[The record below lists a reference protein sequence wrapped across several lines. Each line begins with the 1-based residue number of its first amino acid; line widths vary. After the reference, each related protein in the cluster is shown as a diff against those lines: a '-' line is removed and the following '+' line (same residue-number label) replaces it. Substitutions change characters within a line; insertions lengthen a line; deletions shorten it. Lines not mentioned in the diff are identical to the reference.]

1 MRGAPAISATR
12 AVTPSR
18 QAHRASSRRCA
29 PRNAPTPPPPKPWLA
44 FPSFPGSPKPILQ
57 KCSLSDTRKHPSGGL
72 SPRGTRPPSA
82 YDHDGKPGI
91 DTSACPAW
99 SLNTPAPPHLP
110 QHRPGLSHLLGTTQR
125 LGDAASASSV
135 KQAGPWGLG
144 HTGCTLGQAP
154 QPRDESITAQL
165 VWGLQS
171 HKPGKAPGPLRAHQL
186 SQRISWVLHPAFVN

>member
-1 MRGAPAISATR
+1 MLPGM
-12 AVTPSR
+12 
-18 QAHRASSRRCA
+18 
-29 PRNAPTPPPPKPWLA
+29 PPPHP
-44 FPSFPGSPKPILQ
+44 
-57 KCSLSDTRKHPSGGL
+57 HPSHGWPSHHSREALSPSSKNAASAIQGSTHLGGL
-72 SPRGTRPPSA
+72 SPWGTRPPSA